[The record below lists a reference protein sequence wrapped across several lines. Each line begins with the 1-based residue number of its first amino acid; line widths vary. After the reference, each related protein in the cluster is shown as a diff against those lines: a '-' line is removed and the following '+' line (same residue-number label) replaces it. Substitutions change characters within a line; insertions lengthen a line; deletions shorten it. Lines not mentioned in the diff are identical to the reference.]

1 MPDPID
7 TQDFS
12 ATPFGVICI
21 GVDWTDPNNIEIRG
35 PPTDLSFFVIINGSS
50 SDPLT
55 VNVGKNYEILLHDY
69 TTVEPGDIYDIE
81 VNLSTYMYV
90 HVAHTFSYK
99 SSCDCCV
106 YNTVHVLMRD
116 EKEGRKKQARSNKQ
130 HRFGVWCLWWFHYP
144 GLLLHTELMV
154 SLFIRC
160 TMRCEIW
167 AQPAELPRAQL
178 VERSV

>member
-1 MPDPID
+1 MPGPID

-21 GVDWTDPNNIEIRG
+21 GVIWTDPDNIQIRG
-35 PPTDLSFFVIINGSS
+35 PPADLSFFVIINGSS
-50 SDPLT
+50 SDPFT
-55 VNVGKNYEILLHDY
+55 VNVSKSKAILLHDY

-106 YNTVHVLMRD
+106 YNTFTEMR
-116 EKEGRKKQARSNKQ
+116 EKEGRKKEASKVKQ
-130 HRFGVWCLWWFHYP
+130 TTSVWCL
-144 GLLLHTELMV
+144 V
-154 SLFIRC
+154 SLVVS
-160 TMRCEIW
+160 
-167 AQPAELPRAQL
+167 LPRP
-178 VERSV
+178 SPSY